1 MCNASRVA
9 PHPGARLL
17 KALCLVSTA
26 LLALPQAA
34 QADVTLLEQG
44 NVTVE
49 GGLTA
54 GIAAL
59 SVGNA
64 NLGAGV
70 RKPDGGVQKDRNW
83 TEAFIAPSGKVTV
96 NSESVGA
103 FYTGFRIVGSG
114 TGGDGDAGGNVQGRQ
129 GRFDMDNLFLGWKS
143 GSLFPSLGDNA
154 IDVSAGRQ
162 PFTIGDGF
170 IIGDGT
176 FDTGRMGGYWL
187 GPRRGWGL
195 SSVVARVDVKPVH
208 LDLFRLKSDKNSF
221 VDVIYGG
228 NLEWRGGEDGK
239 LVVGGSYM
247 NIDESRLASRKG
259 MDIVSLRAQGAFVP
273 NVPDLSLSAEYV
285 KERNNRSATK
295 LDASAWYGEAAYT
308 LSDLPWTPRLSYRYS
323 SFSGDKSGTAKN
335 EAFDP
340 LHLAFPRWGTW
351 LQGEIAGQ
359 YFPNVNSNL
368 SVNTIQ
374 IAVQPSE
381 TVTLTGL
388 FYNFRF
394 NEKPT
399 GVTSSDFGNEVNLAV
414 DWQATPNLLVSG
426 AVGRFFA
433 GDGGRQQLGGRK
445 DTTLAEITAIVTF

>member
-9 PHPGARLL
+9 PYPGARLL
-17 KALCLVSTA
+17 KALCLISTA
-26 LLALPQAA
+26 LLGLPHTA
-34 QADVTLLEQG
+34 QADVTLLEQD

-54 GIAAL
+54 GLAAL

-70 RKPDGGVQKDRNW
+70 RTPDGRVQQDRSW
-83 TEAFIAPSGKVTV
+83 MEAFIAPSGKVTV
-96 NSESVGA
+96 ATESAGA
-103 FYTGFRIVGSG
+103 LYTGFRIVGSG
-114 TGGDGDAGGNVQGRQ
+114 TRGDGDAGGNVQGRQ
-129 GRFDMDNLFLGWKS
+129 GRFDVDNLFLGWTS

-154 IDVSAGRQ
+154 IDITVGRQ
-162 PFTIGDGF
+162 PFMIGDGF

-176 FDTGRMGGYWL
+176 FDTGRMGAYWL

-195 SSVVARVDVKPVH
+195 SSAVARVDVKPVH

-221 VDVIYGG
+221 SDVIHGG
-228 NLEWRGGEDGK
+228 NLEWRGGADGK

-247 NIDESRLASRKG
+247 TITDSRLATRNG
-259 MDIVSLRAQGAFVP
+259 MRIASLRAQGAFVP
-273 NVPDLSLSAEYV
+273 NLPDLSLSAEYV
-285 KERNNRSATK
+285 KERNTRSNAN
-295 LDASAWYGEAAYT
+295 LDANAWYGEAAYT
-308 LSDLPWTPRLSYRYS
+308 LSDLPWAPRLSYRFS
-323 SFSGDKSGTAKN
+323 RFSGDKAGTTKN

-368 SVNTIQ
+368 SVNTVQ
-374 IAVQPSE
+374 LAVQPSE

-394 NEKPT
+394 NEKPV
-399 GVTSSDFGNEVNLAV
+399 GVRSNDFGNELNLAV

-426 AVGRFFA
+426 AVGQFFA

-445 DTTLAEITAIVTF
+445 DTTLAEITAIFTF